1 MFLSTNGGL
10 VLALAVGDLRIEES
24 VGTGFSAIKTLLRRH
39 GFSGENKLDRF
50 VFVEKFQNVF

>member
-24 VGTGFSAIKTLLRRH
+24 VGTGFSPIKR
-39 GFSGENKLDRF
+39 FSVVTYSPAKIS
-50 VFVEKFQNVF
+50 